1 MKLLPLLLAAI
12 AAAAPAAPTAAETV
26 AIVGGRVATAA
37 GGEPI
42 EGGTVVIRDGRIAA
56 VGAGVAVPAGA
67 RVIDATGQWVT
78 PGIFAGFSRLG
89 IVEVDAVD
97 GANDT
102 RAEKANYSAAI
113 DVASGLNPLT
123 TAIAVTRIEGVTR
136 AAVMPDAVTD
146 IFGGEGFVMSLADG
160 APVVRSRAFQYIKM
174 GEDGAQL
181 AGGSRGALFTRLADA
196 FAEAATY
203 ARNPAA
209 YGFGRDKGSLLTRA
223 DAAAL
228 ARVVSGA
235 TPAVIQVDRASD
247 ILAVLALKRD
257 YPRLRIILAR
267 AAEGWTVADRIAAAG
282 VPVLASVAPNLPET
296 FEMLAATQSN
306 AGRMIRAGVKVALVP
321 IGRDYNHQVR
331 LIPQQAGNLVA
342 QGAVPGGVAVSH
354 AEALA
359 AITRVPAEIFGLGNE
374 LGTLEPGKRADVVV
388 WSGDPI
394 DLAAAPTAVFIDGR
408 PVALESRQT
417 KLRDRYNPLRQDGMP
432 KQYGR

>member
-1 MKLLPLLLAAI
+1 
-12 AAAAPAAPTAAETV
+12 
-26 AIVGGRVATAA
+26 
-37 GGEPI
+37 
-42 EGGTVVIRDGRIAA
+42 
-56 VGAGVAVPAGA
+56 
-67 RVIDATGQWVT
+67 
-78 PGIFAGFSRLG
+78 
-89 IVEVDAVD
+89 
-97 GANDT
+97 
-102 RAEKANYSAAI
+102 
-113 DVASGLNPLT
+113 
-123 TAIAVTRIEGVTR
+123 
-136 AAVMPDAVTD
+136 
-146 IFGGEGFVMSLADG
+146 
-160 APVVRSRAFQYIKM
+160 
-174 GEDGAQL
+174 
-181 AGGSRGALFTRLADA
+181 
-196 FAEAATY
+196 
-203 ARNPAA
+203 
-209 YGFGRDKGSLLTRA
+209 
-223 DAAAL
+223 
-228 ARVVSGA
+228 
-235 TPAVIQVDRASD
+235 
-247 ILAVLALKRD
+247 
-257 YPRLRIILAR
+257 
-267 AAEGWTVADRIAAAG
+267 